1 MKASVVCSALAS
13 ATLLAIATYAIN
25 SGENATP
32 VADEPVPEP
41 RVATLDALQS
51 IITIKSIHVR
61 DTLRDAET
69 TLQVLVAK
77 RDNAHATVTH
87 SHRRAVLAMPPM
99 VEYPDDAAERDMYK
113 QMARER
119 IDAAMEQYRHGGYGK

>member
-25 SGENATP
+25 HGENATE
-32 VADEPVPEP
+32 VVNEPEEP
-41 RVATLDALQS
+41 RVATLDSLQS
-51 IITIKSIHVR
+51 IITIKSIYVR

-77 RDNAHATVTH
+77 RDNAHATVIH
-87 SHRRAVLAMPPM
+87 SHLRERLPMPPM
-99 VEYPDDAAERDMYK
+99 AEYPDDAAERDMYK

-119 IDAAMEQYRHGGYGK
+119 IDAAMYQYSHGGYGK